1 MDLKAEIDGIRDF
14 HYLVLPLLRGD
25 LDELESWSVPDFHW
39 QLYGNFDKVIREQL
53 TVAPVGF
60 AKSTILKIWG
70 VYQFL
75 NKIDPYVL
83 YVSSS
88 SSKADKQFE
97 SILKIVKDVTI
108 QTIYDYKVIKD
119 TMTEIVI
126 EFKSGKKQKFESI
139 ASGKDILGINY
150 EGQRPTLILID
161 DIEEEEQARS
171 VDRTDKLMNWLLTSL
186 ISRLPSL
193 TTGRV
198 RMIGTVLSRD
208 SLTNR
213 ILGKS
218 KTFNQQIFRDWG
230 LEFYQALDSKNK
242 SIWEEM
248 HATAALLKEKE
259 LKPYIFAANY
269 MNEPLDEIITG
280 AYYEN
285 EINEVVKAG
294 RYGEFLHNPLKPVD
308 TYWDLAVSHDLNAIW
323 FVQVEGDKIN
333 VIDYWEGTGMSTS
346 QIARVLFGKP
356 YLYGCHFGPHDLVR
370 TQQGETANR
379 TTLDLYRAVG
389 ISFKIVGKTSVYSGR
404 QAVKE
409 LFPRFH
415 FNANPEVALGFNRLK
430 GYRAREIPNSGG
442 LSEEVHDINSHAAD
456 AIRYLA
462 VTVKLN
468 QSEYFAKNEN
478 SVANT
483 KNLLSI

>member
-1 MDLKAEIDGIRDF
+1 MNLKNEINGIKDF

-25 LDELESWSVPDFHW
+25 LDELDSWSVPDFHW
-39 QLYGNFDKVIREQL
+39 DLYFSFDKDIREQL

-75 NKIDPYVL
+75 NCIDSYIL

-97 SILKIVKDVTI
+97 SIIKVVKDNSMRV
-108 QTIYDYKVIKD
+108 IYGYKVIKD
-119 TMTEIVI
+119 NMTEIVI
-126 EFKSGKKQKFESI
+126 EFKNGKKQKFESI

-171 VDRTDKLMNWLLTSL
+171 IERTDKLMNWLLTSL

-218 KTFNQQIFRDWG
+218 DIFNYSHNRNIFRDWNKN
-230 LEFYQALDSKNK
+230 FNQAIKNGQ

-248 HATAALLKEKE
+248 HPLAVLLKEKE
-259 LKPYIFAANY
+259 LKPQIFASNY

-280 AYYEN
+280 AVYER
-285 EINEVVKAG
+285 ECQRVLDED
-294 RYGEFLHNPLKPVD
+294 RYSDTVQYNPNKPVD
-308 TYWDLAVSHDLNAIW
+308 TYWDFAVNHDLNAVW
-323 FVQVEGDKIN
+323 FVQESEGKIN
-333 VIDYWEGTGMSTS
+333 LIDYWEGTKLTT
-346 QIARVLFGKP
+346 QEIASIIKKKG
-356 YLYGCHFGPHDLVR
+356 YLYGRHFAPHDR
-370 TQQGETANR
+370 AKTHQGETANR
-379 TTLDLYRAVG
+379 TTEDMYRSQGINFVG
-389 ISFKIVGKTSVYSGR
+389 VGKTSVDSGIQVVR
-404 QAVKE
+404 D
-409 LFPRFH
+409 LFERFY
-415 FNANPEVALGFNRLK
+415 FRACAEIATGFNHLK
-430 GYRAREIPNSGG
+430 SWRNITTDADH
-442 LSEEVHDINSHAAD
+442 VHSNACDS
-456 AIRYLA
+456 IRYLA
-462 VTVKLN
+462 VTISVN
-468 QSEYFAKNEN
+468 QS
-478 SVANT
+478 
-483 KNLLSI
+483 NLYKVQESNPNNYKKLIRYD